1 MKEIRLFEE
10 TLEKLKAAYELDD
23 RAEREAEREKI
34 YADLGKDPNATRVF
48 RFYAEA
54 KERENDFIDIDDWD
68 DKKVPELLEQ
78 LRSFGIE
85 QITISSTWSGTVGLA
100 QLVWYGPSSKTD
112 AILKV
117 CVTSTPV
124 TRTGRLASSSRN
136 LRSCSRSKGGKQI

>member
-1 MKEIRLFEE
+1 MKEIRIFEE
-10 TLEKLKAAYELDD
+10 TLEKLKATYELDD

-85 QITISSTWSGTVGLA
+85 QITISSTWSGTVGL
-100 QLVWYGPSSKTD
+100 VWTFVQNRCHLEGMRNINSCHKD
-112 AILKV
+112 WE
-117 CVTSTPV
+117 
-124 TRTGRLASSSRN
+124 TGKFEQKPAFL
-136 LRSCSRSKGGKQI
+136 LTI